1 MAKAPAKMNRKELLI
16 IILVV
21 LFMLTSLSVVRRAKM
36 SAFLP
41 LLVIERSE
49 GIIGW
54 QIPQKMKQGVDEK
67 ATVRIAGTLA
77 EDLSKQYFEKLG
89 KSKNIEVFPKM
100 TVHLKSGSAFKIKP
114 LTEDDQ
120 IVLKDKVTEWRG
132 SGLL

>member
-120 IVLKDKVTEWRG
+120 IVLKDKVTEWRY
-132 SGLL
+132 LIHQ